1 MVMVADVFRLVMR
14 KDDEKNADVVP
25 ISIAARHLGI
35 SIEWIRRA
43 LRQGK
48 ISCIWRDDLGRRL
61 VSKEEIKRRR
71 AETGQTRKPWV
82 QHKLVDDDP
91 DWITRREAAK
101 ILGVKP
107 DYLNTLARRKGL
119 DRAWDDRGV
128 AYFRKSEILAY
139 RSTRNGSGA
148 A

>member
-14 KDDEKNADVVP
+14 ESEDRKADVVP
-25 ISIAARHLGI
+25 VSVAAMHLGI
-35 SIEWIRRA
+35 SAELIRKA
-43 LRQGK
+43 LQRKK
-48 ISCIWRDDLGRRL
+48 IRCVGRDDLGRRL

-82 QHKLVDDDP
+82 QPKLVDDDP
-91 DWITRREAAK
+91 DWITRSEAAE

-119 DRAWDDRGV
+119 DRAWDERGGG
-128 AYFRKSEILAY
+128 YFRKSEILAY
-139 RSTRNGSGA
+139 RSTRNGSSTA
-148 A
+148 

>member
-14 KDDEKNADVVP
+14 ESEDRNADVVP
-25 ISIAARHLGI
+25 ISIAAMHLGI
-35 SIEWIRRA
+35 SMEWIRRA
-43 LRQGK
+43 LQQGK
-48 ISCIWRDDLGRRL
+48 IRCIGRDDLGRRL

-71 AETGQTRKPWV
+71 AEKGQNRKLWV
-82 QHKLVDDDP
+82 QPKLVDDDQ
-91 DWITRREAAK
+91 DWIKKSEAAE

-119 DRAWDDRGV
+119 DRAWDEHGV

-139 RSTRNGSGA
+139 RSTRNGASA

>member
-14 KDDEKNADVVP
+14 ESEDRNADVVP
-25 ISIAARHLGI
+25 ISIAAMHLGI
-35 SIEWIRRA
+35 SAEWIRKA
-43 LRQGK
+43 LQQGK
-48 ISCIWRDDLGRRL
+48 IRCIGRDDLGRRL

-82 QHKLVDDDP
+82 QRKLVDGDP
-91 DWITRREAAK
+91 DWITRREAAE

-119 DRAWDDRGV
+119 YRAWDERGV